1 MAVSDRE
8 PLQDVLAALYDAM
21 LDDTAWPRASGLI
34 DEACGLTGN
43 GLLVREDS
51 IDHGRVLLVGTYCR
65 GQRREE
71 EERDYLENYMPVDER
86 APRVRKLPD
95 SVLTHT
101 RDLYTPGELKTSS
114 TYNEILPRIR
124 GQNSLNVRLDGP
136 DGSSIVWHLHD
147 PVDAGGW
154 GSARIAMVT
163 RLLPHIRQF
172 VRVRQALVRAAANA
186 TTVTALLENRRIGII
201 HLDRRGYI
209 LEINDRARSILRHG
223 DGLSDR
229 YGMLRARTP
238 ADQTRLERL
247 LGGALPTSDT
257 AAVSGSMLLRRS
269 SVLPPF
275 LVHVKPVSV
284 PQADHEARHVAA
296 LMLIAEPGRHRR
308 IAPDLVA
315 TSLEL
320 TRAESRVAAWLAEG
334 KSVREMAAATGN
346 TEGAI
351 YWHLKRIYR
360 KHSLSGQADLV
371 RLVLSLTEFG

>member
-1 MAVSDRE
+1 MAVSNRD
-8 PLQDVLAALYDAM
+8 PLQGILAALYDAM
-21 LDDTAWPRASGLI
+21 LDDTAWPRVSALI

-51 IDHGRVLLVGTYCR
+51 IDDGRVLLVGTYCR
-65 GQRREE
+65 GQRRED
-71 EERDYLENYMPVDER
+71 EERDYLENYMPIDER

-95 SVLTHT
+95 GCLMLT
-101 RDLYTPGELKTSS
+101 RDLYTPEELKTSA

-124 GQNSLNVRLDGP
+124 AQNSLNVRLDGP

-147 PVDAGGW
+147 PVDADGW
-154 GSARIAMVT
+154 GASRITMVT
-163 RLLPHIRQF
+163 RLLPHLQQF
-172 VRVRQALVRAAANA
+172 VRVRQALVRAEANA
-186 TTVTALLENRRIGII
+186 TTLTALLENRRLGII
-201 HLDRRGYI
+201 HLDRRGHI
-209 LEINDRARSILRHG
+209 LDVNDYARSILRHG

-229 YGMLRARTP
+229 YGILRARAQ

-247 LGGALPTSDT
+247 LGGALPASDT

-284 PQADHEARHVAA
+284 PQRDNEARRIAA
-296 LMLIAEPGRHRR
+296 LMLIVEPGRHRR
-308 IAPDLVA
+308 VTPDLVA
-315 TSLEL
+315 TTLEL
-320 TRAESRVAAWLAEG
+320 TRAESRVAVWLAEG

-360 KHSLSGQADLV
+360 KQSLSGQADLV
-371 RLVLSLTEFG
+371 RLVLSLAEFD